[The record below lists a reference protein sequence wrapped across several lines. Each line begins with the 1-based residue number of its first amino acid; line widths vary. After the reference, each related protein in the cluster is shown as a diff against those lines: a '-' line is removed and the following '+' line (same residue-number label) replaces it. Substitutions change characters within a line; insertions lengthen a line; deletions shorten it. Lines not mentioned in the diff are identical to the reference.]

1 MYFTFTDPKYLF
13 VLLAIPFIIF
23 VYLLSLKNTKK
34 KALKFANFNA
44 IAKVRGVSFFS
55 RNIVTTILSIIVIT
69 LMTLSASGMVL
80 HTQAYASSF
89 SFVLAIDVSRSME
102 AKDLAPTRLDASKE
116 TAKDF
121 VDLSPITTRFG
132 VVSFS
137 GNAYIHQDVTEKKGL
152 VKESI
157 DGVEISS
164 IEGTDIYEVVI
175 TATNLL
181 KGETGGSIILMS
193 DGQMNVGEVDDA
205 VDYANRQDVII
216 NTIGIG
222 TLEGGETRY
231 GTSRLNEEVLKALAY
246 NTEGEFYPAQDK
258 TGLTNSME
266 DIMKLSQ
273 KKISVDL
280 SGYLL
285 FAAIIAFFV
294 DYILVNSRYRLLPF

>member
-13 VLLAIPFIIF
+13 ALLTIPFIIF
-23 VYLLSLKNTKK
+23 IYLLSLKNTKK
-34 KALKFANFNA
+34 KALTFANFNA

-55 RNIVTTILSIIVIT
+55 RNIITTVLSIIVIT
-69 LMTLSASGMVL
+69 LMTLSASGMTL

-89 SFVLAIDVSRSME
+89 SFVIAIDVSRSME
-102 AKDLAPTRLDASKE
+102 AKDITPTRLDASKQ
-116 TAKDF
+116 TAKEFIDS
-121 VDLSPITTRFG
+121 SPITTKFG

-137 GNAYIHQDVTEKKGL
+137 GNAYIHQDITEKKGL

-157 DGVEISS
+157 EGIEISS
-164 IEGTDIYEVVI
+164 IEGTDIYEAVI

-181 KGETGGSIILMS
+181 KEESGGSIILMS

-205 VDYANRQDVII
+205 IDYANRHDVII

-222 TLEGGETRY
+222 TLEGGETPY
-231 GTSRLNEEVLKALAY
+231 GISRLNEEVLKALAY
-246 NTEGEFYPAQDK
+246 NTEGDYYSVQDK
-258 TGLTNSME
+258 NALSNSLE
-266 DIMKLSQ
+266 TIMKLSQ

-285 FAAIIAFFV
+285 FAAMIAFFI